1 MNLVNTIFMSVDI
14 FSLVYRFDVFSFMAT
29 IYTLILENLSQLQ
42 TLYQRGDNRLPM
54 PTSVCSKLEVNEKEN
69 KISGI

>member
-1 MNLVNTIFMSVDI
+1 MEHTWKLI
-14 FSLVYRFDVFSFMAT
+14 FSLVYRFDGFSFMAT
-29 IYTLILENLSQLQ
+29 IHTLILENLYHLQ
-42 TLYQRGDNRLPM
+42 TLYQRGDNRLSM

>member
-1 MNLVNTIFMSVDI
+1 MEHTWKVS
-14 FSLVYRFDVFSFMAT
+14 FSLVYWFDGFSFMAT
-29 IYTLILENLSQLQ
+29 IYTVILENLSQLQ